1 MKDLK
6 FTNQA
11 GTIAV
16 TYRTDLI
23 DATANNFTV
32 HQITG
37 IDPQD
42 ALSTLNTRERVMI
55 GSFKKLPYNLFQFI
69 AFADEWGLTLTSA
82 NTDGSGLVT
91 LIGWDA
97 SDSES

>member
-11 GTIAV
+11 GTINV

-23 DATANNFTV
+23 DSLANNFTV

-42 ALSTLNTRERVMI
+42 AISTLNARERVMI
-55 GSFKKLPYNLFQFI
+55 GSFKKISYNLFQFI
-69 AFADEWGLTLTSA
+69 AFAEEWGLTLTAS
-82 NTDGSGLVT
+82 NTDGSAST
-91 LIGWDA
+91 IIIGYDA